1 MLQACSPSWAF
12 LTTYFDVS
20 RVCTFYCNCDGERG
34 IHVSR
39 SRGQQLYKRPPFHN
53 LAATRLCYNTS
64 SFDGGTLQ
72 ASFCITVSS
81 SFRGMDSASLYNRG
95 KTNRMT
101 RASTSQAFS
110 MLFALPQS
118 RQKMLLVSQRRICI
132 PKGIQKSRILE
143 AARRMIR
150 TILFT
155 ISGATFKVGL
165 YRHMDTPIQA

>member
-64 SFDGGTLQ
+64 SFDGGH
-72 ASFCITVSS
+72 ITGKFLHYRFIIFSGHGFRVS
-81 SFRGMDSASLYNRG
+81 L
-95 KTNRMT
+95 
-101 RASTSQAFS
+101 
-110 MLFALPQS
+110 QS
-118 RQKMLLVSQRRICI
+118 RKNQSDDEGFNI
-132 PKGIQKSRILE
+132 PGVFNAFRTASITSKNVTRFSTTDLHPKRKSKKSHSRLQGDD
-143 AARRMIR
+143 
-150 TILFT
+150 TDN
-155 ISGATFKVGL
+155 TFHHFRCHL
-165 YRHMDTPIQA
+165 